1 MNAAARALEG
11 SLSSSRNWVFSSR
24 TLGMLLLMMVLLASA
39 LSIVYVKALERN
51 LFSEL
56 QGLQQTRDNLRTEWG
71 QLLLEQNT
79 WAAPVRIQNIAQ
91 QQLGMIVPAA
101 KDVMT
106 VTVK

>member
-11 SLSSSRNWVFSSR
+11 SLSSSRSWAFSAQ
-24 TLGMLLLMMVLLASA
+24 TLGLLLLMIALLASA
-39 LSIVYVKALERN
+39 LSIIYVKALERN

-56 QGLQQTRDNLRTEWG
+56 QGLQQARDSLRTEWG

-91 QQLGMIVPAA
+91 KQLGMIVPAA
-101 KDVMT
+101 KDVML
-106 VTVK
+106 VTSK